1 VVGKTVGH
9 YQLAAK
15 LGAGG
20 MGLVYRAY
28 DLILHRD
35 VALKFLTPDLAGEP
49 KAVERFER
57 EARAAASINHPN
69 ICTIYEVGEHEGR
82 PFIVMELLEGETLNY
97 RIGNRPVPLDL
108 LLDWAIQI
116 TEGLAAAHERGI
128 LHRDIK
134 PGNLFITTR
143 SRAKILD
150 FGLAKQSPLT
160 RPTPASTPAQTDI
173 ATLELLTQA
182 GLAAGTPNYMSPEQ
196 ARGEELDARTDLFSL
211 GAVLYEMATG
221 KKAFP
226 GSNSAV
232 ALGGILHEHPTSP
245 LDLNPDMPAELGQ
258 VINKAIEKERDLR
271 YQHAADICAD
281 LKRLRRDTSTDGVRA
296 GSGLHTA
303 TATAVHG
310 RRRSR
315 AVVAGLAAA
324 VPLAALGLYFGI
336 VRKRVEPAFQVMAI
350 ERLTNFGQVQR
361 AAISPDGKY
370 MAYAISML
378 GKRSLWVRQVATQ
391 SDIEIVPAAAAT
403 YYGLTFSRDGNYIY
417 FTRDEGGGQSPQLFQ
432 VPVIGGEPRRVAS
445 GVDSPVTFSPD
456 GRRFAFLREASVE
469 SQTLMVAS
477 VDGESEQKLAQR
489 TAPDEFSGYGVAW
502 SPDGQRI
509 AASAYSDGKCFVMV
523 APARGGP
530 LQKVGTEGWQYIQ
543 RLAWLADSSGII
555 LIAGQSRTAPEQ
567 VWLISYPGGK
577 VRRITND
584 LNSYV
589 DLSLTADAQTLIT
602 VQSETLSNVWTVPDA
617 KAALASQ
624 LTVGAGTQDG
634 IYGLASTA
642 DGQLVF
648 ASTAGGTRE
657 LWILARGS
665 RPRQIT
671 TDADLGF
678 FSTPS
683 VCPDGHTIVYGSGP
697 LGNSNLWRVDLAGG
711 KSKPILPR
719 GTHGGPSCSPDGKWI
734 YFNSLANSYYS
745 LWRVPAEGGAVEQ
758 LTRYP
763 STFPVVS
770 PDGKWA
776 AFRLSDSNRTA
787 FGIIPSTG
795 GEAVKVFDFSFSGL
809 GGAAVLR
816 WSPAGNAVDYIDT
829 KNGVS
834 NIWRQSLD
842 GGGPSRVTDFSSG
855 LIFNFVWL
863 PNGKD
868 LAIALGNT
876 TSDVVRI
883 RNFAD
888 KR

>member
-9 YQLAAK
+9 YQLAAE

-20 MGLVYRAY
+20 MGLVYRAH
-28 DLILHRD
+28 DLILQRD
-35 VALKFLTPDLAGEP
+35 VALKFLTPDLARDP

-82 PFIVMELLEGETLNY
+82 RFIVMELLEGETLNH
-97 RIGNRPVPLDL
+97 RIGNRPVLIDS

-116 TEGLAAAHERGI
+116 TEGLDAAHERGI

-143 SRAKILD
+143 GHAKILD

-160 RPTPASTPAQTDI
+160 RPAPAPTPAQTGI
-173 ATLELLTQA
+173 ATVELLTQA

-211 GAVLYEMATG
+211 GAVLYQMATG
-221 KKAFP
+221 KKPFP
-226 GSNSAV
+226 GGNSAV
-232 ALGGILHEHPTSP
+232 VLGAILHEQPESP
-245 LDLNPDMPAELGQ
+245 LDLNPDMAPELGR
-258 VINKAIEKERDLR
+258 VINKALEKDRDLR
-271 YQHAADICAD
+271 YQHAADIRAD
-281 LKRLRRDTSTDGVRA
+281 LRRLRRDTSTDRLPA
-296 GSGLHTA
+296 GSGVHTA
-303 TATAVHG
+303 TSTAGHWSL
-310 RRRSR
+310 RSPT
-315 AVVAGLAAA
+315 VVAGLAAA
-324 VPLAALGLYFGI
+324 VLLAAFGLYFVIAG
-336 VRKRVEPAFQVMAI
+336 KRAGLAFQMMAI
-350 ERLTNFGQVQR
+350 ERLTNVGQVQR

-370 MAYAISML
+370 LAYATSIP
-378 GKRSLWVRQVATQ
+378 GKHSLWVRQVATQ
-391 SDIEIVPAAAAT
+391 SDIQIVEAAAAT

-417 FTRDEGGGQSPQLFQ
+417 FARDAGSGQSSQLFQ
-432 VPVIGGEPRRVAS
+432 VPVIGGEPRRLATR
-445 GVDSPVTFSPD
+445 VDSPITFSPD
-456 GRRFAFLREASVE
+456 GRRFAFLRETSVE
-469 SQTLMVAS
+469 SQALMVAG
-477 VDGESEQKLAQR
+477 VDGGPEQGLAQR

-502 SPDGQRI
+502 SPDGKRI

-523 APARGGP
+523 APAGGGP
-530 LQKVGTEGWQYIQ
+530 LQKVGAEGWQYIQ
-543 RLAWLADSSGII
+543 QLAWLADSSGII

-567 VWLISYPGGK
+567 VWLISYPDGK

-589 DLSLTADAQTLIT
+589 DLSLTADARTLIA
-602 VQSETLSNVWTVPDA
+602 VQAETLSSVWMVPDA
-617 KAALASQ
+617 KAARASQ

-642 DGQLVF
+642 DGRMVF

-657 LWILARGS
+657 LWILAKGS
-665 RPRQIT
+665 RPRPIT

-683 VCPDGHTIVYGSGP
+683 VCPDGQIVFGSGP
-697 LGNSNLWRVDLAGG
+697 LGNANLWRVDLEGG
-711 KSKPILPR
+711 KPKPLLPR
-719 GTHGGPSCSPDGKWI
+719 GTHGAPSCSPDGKWI
-734 YFNSLANSYYS
+734 YFNSLGNSYYS
-745 LWRVPAEGGAVEQ
+745 LWRVPAEGGAAEQ
-758 LTRYP
+758 ITRYP

-776 AFRLSDSNRTA
+776 AFRLAGSNRTA

-795 GEAVKVFDFSFSGL
+795 GEPVKVFDFSFFGL
-809 GGAAVLR
+809 GGTAILR

-842 GGGPSRVTDFSSG
+842 GGGPRQVTGFNSG

-863 PNGKD
+863 LNGKD
-868 LAIALGNT
+868 LAVARGNT

-883 RNFAD
+883 RSFAE
-888 KR
+888 RR